1 MGSRGSAAYLLEEQL
16 LLVGREG
23 AAAREDHVEEHA
35 EAPQVGALAVGCAVV
50 VVVVPREH
58 LGRDVVGRAAEPREL
73 PVGLPEPR
81 VPEVDELHVA
91 AICADEEDVLGLDVS
106 VHDVERVQVVDGEKD
121 LCKEV
126 CRLRLRVAAL
136 LDDAVEELRNNGPG
150 GRRVSWQRRRGF
162 DAQPRASPPDSSSM
176 TM

>member
-1 MGSRGSAAYLLEEQL
+1 MGR
-16 LLVGREG
+16 LVRQGK
-23 AAAREDHVEEHA
+23 
-35 EAPQVGALAVGCAVV
+35 
-50 VVVVPREH
+50 H
-58 LGRDVVGRAAEPREL
+58 LGRHIVRRAAEAGEL
-73 PVGLPEPR
+73 LILPPQPG
-81 VPEVDELHVA
+81 VAEVDELHVA
-91 AICADEEDVLGLDVS
+91 RLGGDEEDVLGLDVS